1 MNKKTILISLKVLVS
16 VGIIWWLLATVDMAR
31 FWSAFSEAD
40 IPLLLLGILAQLGV
54 FLVLCLR
61 YWVMLDAL
69 HRCPLLKLPG
79 SYYAGIFANNFLPTG
94 VGGDVIRSWRLRGL
108 GIGWDRLLSSS
119 LVDRVLGL
127 ISILFLGLCG
137 IAASDDVV
145 LDDRSQALVI
155 IILLALPVALVVL
168 FSRRCHALIKRL
180 AGGLD
185 RFAPVRFLFQLLAQ
199 CAVYQGHI
207 DRVLLAI
214 GLTLLLQSLTVAA
227 YWLIGLSIGIELSL
241 LAYFAIVPIVVVVT
255 NLPISL
261 GGIGVR
267 EGAAVALLMQFGVDQ
282 SLATANAIGYLGVL
296 LLTSLPGGLVLL
308 TDSPA
313 PSAGAHGE
321 SGRTVEANVTRN
333 TERSESTL
341 L

>member
-1 MNKKTILISLKVLVS
+1 MADRSLNKKTVLISLKVLVS
-16 VGIIWWLLATVDMAR
+16 VGVLWWLFATVEMER
-31 FWSAFSEAD
+31 FWSALSGAD
-40 IPLLLLGILAQLGV
+40 VSLLLLGVVAQLGV
-54 FLVLCLR
+54 FLVLCVR

-69 HRCPLLKLPG
+69 HPCPLPKLPG

-94 VGGDVIRSWRLRGL
+94 VGGDVIRSWRLRSL
-108 GIGWDRLLSSS
+108 NIGWDRLISSS

-137 IAASDDVV
+137 IAVSGDVV
-145 LDDRSQALVI
+145 LDDNSTVLVS
-155 IILLALPVALVVL
+155 IILMALPVALFGL

-180 AGGLD
+180 IGTLD

-199 CAVYQGHI
+199 CAVYQGHMG
-207 DRVLLAI
+207 RVILAI
-214 GLTLLLQSLTVAA
+214 GLTLVLQSMTVAS

-261 GGIGVR
+261 GGIGLR
-267 EGAAVALLMQFGVDQ
+267 EGAAVALLVQFGVDQ

-296 LLTSLPGGLVLL
+296 LITSLPGGLVLL
-308 TDSPA
+308 TRA
-313 PSAGAHGE
+313 PKP
-321 SGRTVEANVTRN
+321 
-333 TERSESTL
+333 
-341 L
+341 